1 MSRHTSVLALYFDNV
16 IQIKQPYRSGTLQMQ
31 GAKQGA
37 SKAETGCWA
46 WESEELQEQ
55 TEESLHKQAL
65 IYFRGQCLSGQG
77 P

>member
-1 MSRHTSVLALYFDNV
+1 
-16 IQIKQPYRSGTLQMQ
+16 MQ

-46 WESEELQEQ
+46 CESEELQEQ

-65 IYFRGQCLSGQG
+65 IYFRGHCLSGQG